1 MQTANTLV
9 KDAKF
14 GIDGRKKQLIQQQ
27 ANALKDAKL
36 RGTPLC
42 HVDTPRSVIIT
53 TYKSQKY
60 VCRTTH
66 QLTGTLLNYN
76 CNHNPN
82 PNPATKQHANVNI
95 QLNMKRIKSLL
106 LLS

>member
-42 HVDTPRSVIIT
+42 LLTYVDTPRSVIIT

-66 QLTGTLLNYN
+66 QLTGTLLNIIVTIILT
-76 CNHNPN
+76 P
-82 PNPATKQHANVNI
+82 I
-95 QLNMKRIKSLL
+95 LL
-106 LLS
+106 LNSTQK